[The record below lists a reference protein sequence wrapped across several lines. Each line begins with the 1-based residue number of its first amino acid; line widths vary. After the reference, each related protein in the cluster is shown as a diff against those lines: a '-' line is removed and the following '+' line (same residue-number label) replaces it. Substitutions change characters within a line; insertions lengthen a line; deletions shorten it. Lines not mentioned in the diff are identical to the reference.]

1 MRLRSLRDRP
11 GPQPGKR
18 TQNQTDDFKRLL
30 DALRQKQLPEAV
42 IGALNLQIDALNE
55 FTGPEKE
62 YRKALSVTRYK
73 MLKYLEKE
81 HKIVPR
87 NHYQKT
93 WLALGLAVF
102 GVPLG
107 AAMGLALGNM
117 AFMGAGIGAGL
128 PIGMAVGAGLDKKAK
143 AEGRQLDY
151 ESRM

>member
-1 MRLRSLRDRP
+1 MRLKSLRDRP

-18 TQNQTDDFKRLL
+18 TRNQTDDFKQLL
-30 DALRQKQLPEAV
+30 AAIEQKKLPDTV
-42 IGALNLQIDALNE
+42 VGALNLEIDTLNE
-55 FTGPEKE
+55 FGGGEKE
-62 YRKALSVTRYK
+62 YRKALSNTRHK

-107 AAMGLALGNM
+107 VAMGLALGNM
-117 AFMGAGIGAGL
+117 AFIGAGIGAGL

-143 AEGRQLDY
+143 TEGRQLDY
-151 ESRM
+151 ESRI

>member
-11 GPQPGKR
+11 GPPPEQR
-18 TQNQTDDFKRLL
+18 TRTQTDDFKQLL
-30 DALRQKQLPEAV
+30 EALREKQLPDAV
-42 IGALNLQIDALNE
+42 TGALNLQIDALNA
-55 FTGPEKE
+55 FDGPEKE
-62 YRKALSVTRYK
+62 YRKALSNTRYK
-73 MLKYLEKE
+73 MLKYLERE